1 MLRYAVKLTRTPH
14 EVAAADV
21 DRLREAGFD
30 DAGILDICQVVSYY
44 AYVNRLADGL
54 GVELESSWEGVELT
68 LDRSEFE
75 LRTQARKGN
84 GKESAAP

>member
-30 DAGILDICQVVSYY
+30 DAGILDICQVASYY

-54 GVELESSWEGVELT
+54 GVELEDSWDGTELT
-68 LDRSEFE
+68 LSRTEFE
-75 LRTQARKGN
+75 TRAAARRGR
-84 GKESAAP
+84 GEESATP